1 MANNQLAAQNANE
14 MRFRDVIQTYKF
26 QNLIK
31 QTLGSPKK
39 VERYTAAIISAVNTN
54 AELQKCDALSIISG
68 SLLAESLNLAH
79 SPQLGQYYLVP
90 FKQKKKTFK
99 NARGEWETIPEH
111 FVATFVLG
119 YKGYIQLAARSGNY
133 KHISVMEIK
142 EGELV
147 SYNPFDEEIVFSPIQ
162 DVDEREKT
170 PTIGYYAMFEYVNG
184 FKKVLYW
191 SKAQMLAH
199 ADKYSPAFSVN
210 ATVGKYPKV
219 SYDDYIAGNYNKE
232 KDEWLYSSNWYKDF
246 DGMAKK
252 TMLRQLISK
261 WGVMSTEMVQAID
274 TDNNVIE
281 IDKGNF
287 TADVPESENLFDDNS
302 DTTEILEVDTE
313 TGEVTEVNF
322 DEL

>member
-1 MANNQLAAQNANE
+1 MANNTLAAQKPKFS
-14 MRFRDVIQTYKF
+14 MVIKSDTY

-31 QTLGSPKK
+31 QTLGNPKK
-39 VERYTAAIISAVNTN
+39 AERYTAAIMSAVATN
-54 AELQKCDALSIISG
+54 PQLQNCEAKTILSG

-90 FKQKKKTFK
+90 FKVKAK
-99 NARGEWETIPEH
+99 NGIPEH
-111 FVATFVLG
+111 FDATFILG
-119 YKGYIQLAARSGNY
+119 YKGYLQLAIRSGNY
-133 KHISVMEIK
+133 KKINVMEIK

-147 SYNPFDEEIVFSPIQ
+147 SYNPFDEEITLNPIQ

-184 FKKVLYW
+184 FKKVIYW

-210 ATVGKYPKV
+210 ATNGKYPKV
-219 SYDDYIAGNYNKE
+219 SYADYAAGNYDK
-232 KDEWLYSSNWYKDF
+232 KDEWLYSSFWYKDF
-246 DGMAKK
+246 DSMAKK

-261 WGVMSTEMVQAID
+261 WGVMSTDMVQALD
-274 TDNNVIE
+274 TDNSVIR

-287 TADVPESENLFDDNS
+287 TADIPESENLFDDNS
-302 DTTEILEVDTE
+302 DTAETLEIDTE

>member
-1 MANNQLAAQNANE
+1 MANNTLASQKPKFS
-14 MRFRDVIQTYKF
+14 MVIKSDTY

-31 QTLGSPKK
+31 QTLGNPKK
-39 VERYTAAIISAVNTN
+39 AERYTAAIMSAVATN
-54 AELQKCDALSIISG
+54 PQLQNCEAKTILSG
-68 SLLAESLNLAH
+68 SLLAESFNLAH

-90 FKQKKKTFK
+90 FKVKAK
-99 NARGEWETIPEH
+99 NGIPEH
-111 FVATFVLG
+111 FDATFILG
-119 YKGYIQLAARSGNY
+119 YKGYLQLAIRSGNY
-133 KHISVMEIK
+133 KKINVMEIK

-147 SYNPFDEEIVFSPIQ
+147 SYNPFDEEIVLNPIQ

-184 FKKVLYW
+184 FKKVIYW

-199 ADKYSPAFSVN
+199 ADKYSPAFN
-210 ATVGKYPKV
+210 KA
-219 SYDDYIAGNYNKE
+219 SYE
-232 KDEWLYSSNWYKDF
+232 KLLNGEIPDRDLWKYSSFWYKDF
-246 DGMAKK
+246 DSMAKK

-261 WGVMSTEMVQAID
+261 WGVMSAEMVQAID
-274 TDNNVIE
+274 TDNSVIK

-287 TADVPESENLFDDNS
+287 TADIPEGENLFDGNS
-302 DTTEILEVDTE
+302 DTAEVLEVDTE

>member
-1 MANNQLAAQNANE
+1 MANNNAMVAKKPTFSMEIRSN
-14 MRFRDVIQTYKF
+14 MYQY
-26 QNLIK
+26 LIK
-31 QTLGSPKK
+31 QTLGDPKR
-39 VERYTAAIISAVNTN
+39 VEHYTAAIMSAVATN
-54 AELQKCDALSIISG
+54 PQLQNCEAKTILSG

-90 FKQKKKTFK
+90 FKVKAK
-99 NARGEWETIPEH
+99 NGIPEH
-111 FVATFVLG
+111 YDATFILG
-119 YKGYIQLAARSGNY
+119 YKGYIQLAIRSGNY
-133 KHISVMEIK
+133 KKINVMEIK

-147 SYNPFDEEIVFSPIQ
+147 SYNPFDEEIVLNPIQ

-184 FKKVLYW
+184 FKKVIYW

-199 ADKYSPAFSVN
+199 ADKYSPAFN
-210 ATVGKYPKV
+210 KA
-219 SYDDYIAGNYNKE
+219 SYE
-232 KDEWLYSSNWYKDF
+232 KLLNGEIPDRDLWKYSSFWYKDF
-246 DGMAKK
+246 DSMAKK

-261 WGVMSTEMVQAID
+261 WGVMSAEMVQAID
-274 TDNNVIE
+274 TDNSVIK

-287 TADVPESENLFDDNS
+287 TADIPESENLFDNNS
-302 DTTEILEVDTE
+302 DTVETLEVDTE

>member
-1 MANNQLAAQNANE
+1 MANNTLAAQKPKFS
-14 MRFRDVIQTYKF
+14 MVIKSDTY
-26 QNLIK
+26 QSLIK
-31 QTLGSPKK
+31 QTLGNPKK
-39 VERYTAAIISAVNTN
+39 AERYTAAIMSAVATN
-54 AELQKCDALSIISG
+54 PQLQNCEAKTILSG

-90 FKQKKKTFK
+90 FKVKAK
-99 NARGEWETIPEH
+99 NGIPEH
-111 FVATFVLG
+111 YDATFILG
-119 YKGYIQLAARSGNY
+119 YKGYLQLAIRSNCY
-133 KHISVMEIK
+133 KHINVMEIK

-147 SYNPFDEEIVFSPIQ
+147 SYNPFDEEIVFNPIQ
-162 DVDEREKT
+162 DVDEREKA

-210 ATVGKYPKV
+210 ATNGKYPKV
-219 SYDDYIAGNYNKE
+219 SYADYAAGNYDK
-232 KDEWLYSSNWYKDF
+232 KDEWLYSSFWYKDF
-246 DGMAKK
+246 DSMAKK

-274 TDNNVIE
+274 TDNSVIK

-287 TADVPESENLFDDNS
+287 TADVPESENLFDNSS
-302 DTTEILEVDTE
+302 DTVETLEVDTE
-313 TGEVTEVNF
+313 TGEVAEVNF

>member
-1 MANNQLAAQNANE
+1 MANNQLAAQKSKFS
-14 MRFRDVIQTYKF
+14 MIIKSDTY

-31 QTLGSPKK
+31 QTLGNPKK
-39 VERYTAAIISAVNTN
+39 AERYTAAIMSAVATSPQ
-54 AELQKCDALSIISG
+54 LQNCEAKTILSG

-90 FKQKKKTFK
+90 FKVKAK
-99 NARGEWETIPEH
+99 NGIPEH
-111 FVATFVLG
+111 FDATFILG
-119 YKGYIQLAARSGNY
+119 YKGYLQLAIRSGNY
-133 KHISVMEIK
+133 KKINVMEIK

-147 SYNPFDEEIVFSPIQ
+147 SYNPFDEEIALNPIQ

-184 FKKVLYW
+184 FKKVIYW

-199 ADKYSPAFSVN
+199 ADKYSPAFN
-210 ATVGKYPKV
+210 KV
-219 SYDDYIAGNYNKE
+219 SYE
-232 KDEWLYSSNWYKDF
+232 KLLNGEIPDRDLWKYSSFWYKDF
-246 DGMAKK
+246 DSMAKK

-261 WGVMSTEMVQAID
+261 WGVMSAEMVQAID
-274 TDNNVIE
+274 TDNSVIK

-287 TADVPESENLFDDNS
+287 TADIPESENLFDGNS
-302 DTTEILEVDTE
+302 DTAEILEVDTE

>member
-1 MANNQLAAQNANE
+1 MANNNALAAQKPKFS
-14 MRFRDVIQTYKF
+14 MVIKSDTY

-31 QTLGSPKK
+31 QTLGNPKK
-39 VERYTAAIISAVNTN
+39 AERYTAAIMSAVATN
-54 AELQKCDALSIISG
+54 PQLQNCEAKTILSG

-90 FKQKKKTFK
+90 FKVKAK
-99 NARGEWETIPEH
+99 NGIPEH
-111 FVATFVLG
+111 YDATFILG
-119 YKGYIQLAARSGNY
+119 YKGYIQLAIRSGNY
-133 KHISVMEIK
+133 KKINVMEIK

-147 SYNPFDEEIVFSPIQ
+147 SYNPFDEEIILNPIQ

-170 PTIGYYAMFEYVNG
+170 PTIGYYAMFEYTNG
-184 FKKVLYW
+184 FKKVIYW

-199 ADKYSPAFSVN
+199 ADRYSPAFN
-210 ATVGKYPKV
+210 KA
-219 SYDDYIAGNYNKE
+219 SYE
-232 KDEWLYSSNWYKDF
+232 KLLNGEIPDRDLWKYSSFWYKDF

-261 WGVMSTEMVQAID
+261 WGVMSTDMVQAID
-274 TDNNVIE
+274 TDNSVIK

-287 TADVPESENLFDDNS
+287 TADIPEGENLFDGNS
-302 DTTEILEVDTE
+302 DTAEALEVDTE
-313 TGEVTEVNF
+313 TGEVAEVNF

>member
-1 MANNQLAAQNANE
+1 MANNQLAAQKPKFS
-14 MRFRDVIQTYKF
+14 MVIKSDTY

-31 QTLGSPKK
+31 QTLGDPKK
-39 VERYTAAIISAVNTN
+39 VERYTAAIMSAVATN
-54 AELQKCDALSIISG
+54 PQLQNCEAKTILSG

-90 FKQKKKTFK
+90 FKVKAK
-99 NARGEWETIPEH
+99 NGIPEH
-111 FVATFVLG
+111 FDATFILG
-119 YKGYIQLAARSGNY
+119 YKGYLQLAIRSGNY
-133 KHISVMEIK
+133 KKINVMEIK

-147 SYNPFDEEIVFSPIQ
+147 SYNPFDEDIVLNPIQ

-210 ATVGKYPKV
+210 ATNGKYPKV
-219 SYDDYIAGNYNKE
+219 SYADYAAGNYDK
-232 KDEWLYSSNWYKDF
+232 KDEWLYSSFWYKDF
-246 DGMAKK
+246 DSMAKK

-261 WGVMSTEMVQAID
+261 WGVMSTDMVQALD
-274 TDNNVIE
+274 TDNSVIK

-287 TADVPESENLFDDNS
+287 TADMPESENLFDDNA
-302 DTTEILEVDTE
+302 DAPEDNTEPE
-313 TGEVTEVNF
+313 TNDPEEVNF